1 MLAIQD
7 MTGAAHTAILDA
19 QADITQLHQSFT
31 SIMIGTH
38 QAHFLLDD
46 LT

>member
-31 SIMIGTH
+31 SIKIGT
-38 QAHFLLDD
+38 QALLLLDD
-46 LT
+46 IT